1 MILFW
6 VVKPCSLIVRYQHM
20 SLRDVTTQKNKFIK
34 FAISVCLHLS
44 TYNNLDFHE
53 VFLKFVDRFQGYL
66 NLYNNNRHYT

>member
-1 MILFW
+1 MILFFW

-34 FAISVCLHLS
+34 FAMSVCPHI
-44 TYNNLDFHE
+44 TTWTFMKF
-53 VFLKFVDRFQGYL
+53 FLKFVDRFQGYL